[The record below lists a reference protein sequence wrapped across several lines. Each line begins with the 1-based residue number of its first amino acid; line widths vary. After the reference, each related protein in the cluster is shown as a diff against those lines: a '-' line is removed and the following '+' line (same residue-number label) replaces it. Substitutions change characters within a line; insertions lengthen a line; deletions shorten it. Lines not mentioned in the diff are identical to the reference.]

1 MLPAMLG
8 VFIIVHKTADI
19 VIFVITEVQRPNFG
33 QLWKVALCCIVKTL
47 PAYVPNMKQQR
58 LNEVLQKEQTARR
71 H

>member
-8 VFIIVHKTADI
+8 VFMIVHTTADI
-19 VIFVITEVQRPNFG
+19 VISVITEVKHPNFG
-33 QLWKVALCCIVKTL
+33 QLWKVALCCIFKKL
-47 PAYVPNMKQQR
+47 PVDIPNLKQKR